1 MIGALIPQSV
11 KVVAFTLGGIVA
23 AVGVTLLYAQIFML
37 PGAERD
43 GREKAVAAQAVKDG
57 KAELERKGDDAT
69 LQIRT
74 DFELCVLGLRGNGM
88 PTDACEQL
96 RGVPQ
101 E

>member
-1 MIGALIPQSV
+1 MVLDRV
-11 KVVAFTLGGIVA
+11 KYAAFALGGIVA

-37 PGAERD
+37 PGAERA

-88 PTDACEQL
+88 PADACEQL
-96 RGVPQ
+96 RGVH
-101 E
+101 EK